1 MERSIKK
8 LDDSHDEMSF
18 RMAGTTERDHWM
30 RSFPEPMPAGY
41 VLRHAW
47 EDLTLRVWV
56 EKCSTPCTTLEQLAT
71 MNLDSPEAKALSD
84 GIKAE
89 KVAGLESELSAL
101 SDADLETRA
110 AMEGVKV
117 KDQKG
122 KKLTKAVIIA
132 AIVAKKGTPP
142 RSE

>member
-56 EKCSTPCTTLEQLAT
+56 EKAPILHVSDPALQGDDQPQNASITGNQALET
-71 MNLDSPEAKALSD
+71 
-84 GIKAE
+84 
-89 KVAGLESELSAL
+89 ELSAL